1 MVEVEGIVPGY
12 AAVEPGLEVA
22 GPPCAELVGS
32 ALVVLAHPRHA
43 TVHALKM
50 DSYLVNHNTPRF
62 WDYQS

>member
-22 GPPCAELVGS
+22 GPPRAELVGP

-43 TVHALKM
+43 TIHALKM
-50 DSYLVNHNTPRF
+50 DPYS
-62 WDYQS
+62 